1 MLAGHSHQN
10 EAKLVLHKYMS
21 RCYMDAELAASLSG
35 AIIGMKPSSQTT
47 DKDEYFMFRIITCP
61 Q

>member
-35 AIIGMKPSSQTT
+35 AIIGTKHTQQPIELYLIIYITT
-47 DKDEYFMFRIITCP
+47 
-61 Q
+61 